1 MELGMSEDAK
11 KMQNIV
17 LHMTQVFLICS
28 LEYI

>member
-17 LHMTQVFLICS
+17 LDMTQVFLICF